1 MPCIKRVKPVIQPQ
15 SENVLRS
22 FASILAVA
30 AYLCIAGHAAAQDR
44 PSFARA
50 STATQIVAEPY
61 FDAYIAR
68 DWSRLEPLL
77 SNEAHFVDPTAQ
89 LVFGSVDFA
98 GKSAVMKNLQENYA
112 AIAHMD
118 FKKSRSFFSGEYAVF
133 EGALD
138 WSLALG
144 DGRTAATT
152 NMPFITILRVVNGQV
167 IAHQDLADYSPFLA
181 AVRLA
186 KSENKDG
193 RTTSR
198 P

>member
-1 MPCIKRVKPVIQPQ
+1 
-15 SENVLRS
+15 L
-22 FASILAVA
+22 
-30 AYLCIAGHAAAQDR
+30 G
-44 PSFARA
+44 RA

-77 SNEAHFVDPTAQ
+77 ANEARFVDPTAQ
-89 LVFGSVDFA
+89 LVFGNVDIA
-98 GKSAVMKNLQENYA
+98 GKSAVMKNFRENYA
-112 AIAHMD
+112 AIASMD
-118 FKKSRSFFSGEYAVF
+118 FKKARSFYSGEYAVF

-138 WSLALG
+138 WSLTLG
-144 DGRTAATT
+144 DGRTAATID
-152 NMPFITILRVVNGQV
+152 MRFIIVLRVVNGQV

-181 AVRLA
+181 AVRFA
-186 KSENKDG
+186 KSDIKDG